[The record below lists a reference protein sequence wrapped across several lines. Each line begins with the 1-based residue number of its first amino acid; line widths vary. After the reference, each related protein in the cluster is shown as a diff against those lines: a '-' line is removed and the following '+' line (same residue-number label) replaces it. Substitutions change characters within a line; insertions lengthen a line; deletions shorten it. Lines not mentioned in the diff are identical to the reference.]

1 MFQKLPERIGV
12 RAEGF
17 GPPVVLLHSSM
28 GSKSQWRDLFDKL
41 VHDHRVIAIDL
52 HGSGDT
58 APLPNVG
65 ANASGEFRLSHEAE
79 LVNSVLAREL
89 GPRERTRERFHLVG
103 HSYGAIVALKVAQQM
118 PSRLLSMCLFE
129 PIAFYLLPRGSA
141 ARLEIEAVGR
151 RVDADLAAGDLIRGT
166 QRYIDYWSGAETFA
180 SMPASR
186 QAALA
191 SCLAK
196 TALEFRAVQSEP
208 LRLSAYGRIKAP
220 SCLIGSLDGL
230 APARRITAMLAE
242 VLPNVHRHE
251 VDAGHM
257 APATHPHLVNPLIE
271 EFIRGVDATAKPR
284 QAPAAKRPRGATRK
298 SADLIEA

>member
-28 GSKSQWRDLFDKL
+28 GSKSQWRDLFDRL
-41 VHDHRVIAIDL
+41 VNDHRVIAIDL

-58 APLPNVG
+58 ALPPDARVG
-65 ANASGEFRLSHEAE
+65 MSGDFRLSHEAE
-79 LVNSVLAREL
+79 LVNTVLAREL
-89 GPRERTRERFHLVG
+89 GARQRIHLVG
-103 HSYGAIVALKVAQQM
+103 HSYGAIVALKLAQQS

-151 RVDADLAAGDLIRGT
+151 RVEADLAAGDLIRGT
-166 QRYIDYWSGAETFA
+166 QRYIDYWSGPETFA

-191 SCLAK
+191 GCLAK
-196 TALEFRAVQSEP
+196 TALEFHAVQAEP

-242 VLPNVHRHE
+242 VLPNVRRHE

-257 APATHPHLVNPLIE
+257 APATHPQLVNPLIE
-271 EFIRGVDATAKPR
+271 EFIRGVDATASPP
-284 QAPAAKRPRGATRK
+284 QTSAAKRPRGATRK